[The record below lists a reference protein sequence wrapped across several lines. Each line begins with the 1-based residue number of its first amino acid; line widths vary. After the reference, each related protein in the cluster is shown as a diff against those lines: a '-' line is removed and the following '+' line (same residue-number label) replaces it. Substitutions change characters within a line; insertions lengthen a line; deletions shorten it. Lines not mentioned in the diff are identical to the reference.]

1 MAIKLGRTGQII
13 LSVYV
18 PSVIMGFGQGL
29 IMPTVPE
36 LAVAFD
42 VPAGLAAQVVT
53 ALLVGRTAFLFPSGY
68 IVDRLGRRYALVIG
82 PLMVIAGAIGTALTP
97 WFAVVLGAYALIG
110 AGDGLWSLGRELT
123 AVEQLRPDQRGRVMS
138 TFFGISSVGIAFG
151 PVVGGILTSQ
161 TDYRPVFLLYA
172 ALAMV
177 VLALAIV
184 VAEARTR
191 RRIGAAPALRFGSLR
206 EIDPPYR
213 PTFLVLLFATFAAM
227 LRTTTVQSLLP
238 VYVVVSLGLTTADV
252 GLVFGM
258 TGLVTLLTIG
268 PAGFLSDRVGR
279 KAATVPAATFAG
291 LAYLAFFLSHDM
303 LSLSIAAVLLGIA
316 TGLAT
321 GSMTTFT
328 YDIIP
333 EAARGRFQ
341 ALRRSIGE
349 IGAFAGPILGAA
361 IASASQPGAAFLAF
375 APLHF
380 ASALL
385 LGLAAR
391 ETLRRPA
398 SCRGYVCASPRD
410 ETIDC

>member
-1 MAIKLGRTGQII
+1 MVAMKLGRTGQII

-36 LAVAFD
+36 LAVAFE
-42 VPAGLAAQVVT
+42 VPPGLAAQVVT

-68 IVDRLGRRYALVIG
+68 IVDRLGRKQALTIG
-82 PLMVIAGAIGTALTP
+82 PLMVVAGALVTALTP
-97 WFAVVLGAYALIG
+97 WFAVLLGAYALIG
-110 AGDGLWSLGRELT
+110 AGDCLWSLGRELT

-138 TFFGISSVGIAFG
+138 TFFGISSVGIALG
-151 PVVGGILTSQ
+151 PVVGGLLTGRAG
-161 TDYRPVFLLYA
+161 YRPVFVLYA
-172 ALAMV
+172 ALAV
-177 VLALAIV
+177 IVLALAV
-184 VAEARTR
+184 VVTESRAR
-191 RRIGAAPALRFGSLR
+191 RRVGPAPALRFGGLG
-206 EIDPPYR
+206 EVDPPYR

-227 LRTTTVQSLLP
+227 LRTTTVHSLLP
-238 VYVVVSLGLTTADV
+238 VYAAVTLGLTTADI
-252 GLVFGM
+252 GFIFGI

-268 PAGFLSDRVGR
+268 PAGFLSDQVGR

-291 LAYLAFFLSHDM
+291 VAYVAVFLAHDM
-303 LSLSIAAVLLGIA
+303 LGLSIAAVLLGVA

-321 GSMTTFT
+321 GSMTIFT

-341 ALRRSIGE
+341 ALRRSVGE
-349 IGAFAGPILGAA
+349 IGAFAGPIVGAA
-361 IASASQPGAAFLAF
+361 IASAAQPGAVFLAF

-385 LGLAAR
+385 LLCVAR
-391 ETLRRPA
+391 ETLTRHVAEPRRA
-398 SCRGYVCASPRD
+398 
-410 ETIDC
+410 